1 MMAEEKKKEKKN
13 VVEKKEV
20 KKTKNVL
27 GRIRS
32 ITKKEEKKKADLS
45 EMEKKLGD
53 KDPLSI
59 LKLVLMTE
67 KSVRS
72 VETQNKLVFIV
83 DRKANKLDVKHAVES
98 AFQADVDSVNIM
110 IDQKGRKK
118 AFVKFVKPGI
128 AGEVAIK
135 LGII

>member
-1 MMAEEKKKEKKN
+1 MAKETKEKEITKDVAKN
-13 VVEKKEV
+13 VKKEV
-20 KKTKNVL
+20 TKKETPKKGMLNKIKNA
-27 GRIRS
+27 G
-32 ITKKEEKKKADLS
+32 KKEEKVVKAIDF
-45 EMEKKLGD
+45 
-53 KDPLSI
+53 DPLDV

-72 VETQNKLVFIV
+72 VELQNKLVFIV
-83 DRKANKLDVKHAVES
+83 DRKADKTKVKQAVEN
-98 AFQADVDSVNIM
+98 AFQADVSQVNIM

-118 AFVKFVKPGI
+118 AFVKFAKPGI